1 MSTLSRLI
9 TVVFFFGLMIPV
21 EAAELWGEK
30 GFHNFAKSLPLMDR
44 GSLESVL
51 GKEWTEVVFKTGLEP
66 ARIHKADFDHIDPV
80 LEHAVGSKMGILE
93 LFTTGELA
101 DAKAPALLLDQNLL
115 ERIDAK
121 YDLFSVWML
130 SVKPTGA
137 KAGTLKMRYMI
148 VGQGILI
155 VGYPHAAPV
164 EIIDDGKSLEYQYE
178 PVISAKIVNTPGT
191 RGLFGVKTLA
201 SPKEEFGDFKGPM
214 GVSIRAYEIKGSTIR
229 VEYHLVVDQETLAP
243 KKPIIIRGAETAAPS
258 Q

>member
-1 MSTLSRLI
+1 MLKLLKLLAFLFFINALI
-9 TVVFFFGLMIPV
+9 PA
-21 EAAELWGEK
+21 EAEELWGK
-30 GFHNFAKSLPLMDR
+30 QGFLGFAKSQPVIDR
-44 GSLESVL
+44 GALESVL

-66 ARIHKADFDHIDPV
+66 NRVHKADFDHIDPV
-80 LEHAVGSKMGILE
+80 LERAVGSKMGILE

-101 DAKAPALLLDQNLL
+101 DTKAPALLLDQRLL

-130 SVKPTGA
+130 SAKPKGT
-137 KAGTLKMRYMI
+137 KAGALNMRYMI

-164 EIIDDGKSLEYQYE
+164 EIIDDGKSMEYQYE

-191 RGLFGVKTLA
+191 RGLFSVRTLA
-201 SPKEEFGDFKGPM
+201 SPKDDFGDFKGPM
-214 GVSIRAYEIKGSTIR
+214 GVSIRAYEVKGNTIR

-243 KKPIIIRGAETAAPS
+243 KKPIIIRSLEPS
-258 Q
+258 P

>member
-1 MSTLSRLI
+1 MSKLSRLI
-9 TVVFFFGLMIPV
+9 TVVFFFGLTNPV
-21 EAAELWGEK
+21 EATDLWGEK
-30 GFHNFAKSLPLMDR
+30 GFHDFAKSLPVMDR
-44 GSLESVL
+44 NSLESIL

-66 ARIHKADFDHIDPV
+66 ARIHKADFQHIDPV
-80 LEHAVGSKMGILE
+80 LEHAVGSKMGVLE
-93 LFTTGELA
+93 LFTTGELS
-101 DAKAPALLLDQNLL
+101 DARAPALFLDQTLL

-130 SVKPTGA
+130 SGKSKGA
-137 KAGTLKMRYMI
+137 KPGSLKMRYMI

-155 VGYPHAAPV
+155 VGYPHAATV

-191 RGLFGVKTLA
+191 RGLFSVKTLA

-229 VEYHLVVDQETLAP
+229 VEYHLVLDQETLAP
-243 KKPIIIRGAETAAPS
+243 KKPIIIRGAEVTP
-258 Q
+258 